1 MRFLKFG
8 LALLVLTAGVSF
20 ATPLTLKLDDGT
32 NSVTVQDA
40 GMGDSNPAAGAVT
53 WIGSLG
59 VWDVNVSTGIGYPLF
74 GSLSWPYLDLNSANT
89 SKAPG
94 TLTITLTQGGF
105 VAPPPPGFLFQIGGT
120 TQGTLNASACADTV
134 LSTCNDA
141 ALGPFS
147 GGAFSG
153 VTSFVKAIEDG
164 TYEVGIRVVL
174 THADTGV
181 SSFDAELTG
190 VPEPGTYALIG
201 AGLLGLGLLRR
212 RMS

>member
-1 MRFLKFG
+1 
-8 LALLVLTAGVSF
+8 
-20 ATPLTLKLDDGT
+20 
-32 NSVTVQDA
+32 
-40 GMGDSNPAAGAVT
+40 MGDSNPAAGAVT

-59 VWDVNVSTGIGYPLF
+59 VWNANVSTGIGYPLF
-74 GSLSWPYLDLNSANT
+74 GSLSWPYLDLNSVNT
-89 SKAPG
+89 STGSG

-105 VAPPPPGFLFQIGGT
+105 EAPPPPGFLFQIGGT
-120 TQGTLNASACADTV
+120 TQGTVNASACADTV

-153 VTSFVKAIEDG
+153 MTSFVKAIEDG
-164 TYEVGIRVVL
+164 TYKVGIQVVL
-174 THADTGV
+174 THGGPGV

-190 VPEPGTYALIG
+190 IPEPGTYALIG